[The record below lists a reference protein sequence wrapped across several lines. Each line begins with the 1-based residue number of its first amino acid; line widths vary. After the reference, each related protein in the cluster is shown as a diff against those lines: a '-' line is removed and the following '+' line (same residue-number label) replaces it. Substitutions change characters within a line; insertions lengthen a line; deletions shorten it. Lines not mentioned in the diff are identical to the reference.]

1 MDFPAGFKL
10 GLPASARFRF
20 GFGAHWFMRCVIAGA
35 NQSRLIAVGDDLKI
49 VGYLLQLF
57 NQII

>member
-1 MDFPAGFKL
+1 MALPAGFNL
-10 GLPASARFRF
+10 GLTASARFRF
-20 GFGAHWFMRCVIAGA
+20 GFGAHRIMRCVIAGA

>member
-1 MDFPAGFKL
+1 MALPADFNL
-10 GLPASARFRF
+10 GLNASARFRF
-20 GFGAHWFMRCVIAGA
+20 GFGAHRFMRCVIAGA

-49 VGYLLQLF
+49 TGDLLQLF